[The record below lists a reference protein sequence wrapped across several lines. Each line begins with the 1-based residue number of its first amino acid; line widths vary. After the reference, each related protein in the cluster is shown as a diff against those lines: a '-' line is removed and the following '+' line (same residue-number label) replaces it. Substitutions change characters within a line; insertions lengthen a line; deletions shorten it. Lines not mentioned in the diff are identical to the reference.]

1 MWLCKVIVMVT
12 VESITGALYY
22 SWLGGV
28 LTLQVE
34 SLHFSYNIQMCMGVL
49 AHALAESALFK
60 EPQQ

>member
-12 VESITGALYY
+12 LESITGALYY

-34 SLHFSYNIQMCMGVL
+34 SLHFAYNIQMCMGVL
-49 AHALAESALFK
+49 AHVLAE
-60 EPQQ
+60 